1 MYPGSCVWLVYRYLL
16 QGLVV
21 VDTAEVELMDLEE
34 WFLVKVLLLLSWILL
49 EAFVGKVCG
58 FHGPA
63 SDNGH
68 LLFQDLGLE

>member
-49 EAFVGKVCG
+49 DTESRDSLCVIKLIQS
-58 FHGPA
+58 HI
-63 SDNGH
+63 
-68 LLFQDLGLE
+68 